1 MNQAVIQRQNAPS
14 LPIEVDGIAVAL
26 YPLANLFQAAKIPSS
41 DGKFIFGRLQ
51 LFDM

>member
-1 MNQAVIQRQNAPS
+1 MNQAVIQPQNAPS
-14 LPIEVDGIAVAL
+14 LPIEVDGIAVSL
-26 YPLANLFQAAKIPSS
+26 YPLASVFKAAKVLFS